1 MSEPKSAARPASSPL
16 QALDAAMSSRSGNP
30 LRRAL
35 WLDQLDGTLR
45 QHLPPTLASQCRLAN
60 VDGEHLVFLVQSPL
74 WHARLRLAET
84 TLIDAAR
91 SIGLKVT
98 KVTIKTARTALR
110 PPAPTQHNG
119 PAAVTNTTHNGLRDA
134 LAALADVFTPTSDTD
149 DKGPGQP
156 RTPQRKV

>member
-1 MSEPKSAARPASSPL
+1 MSEPKSDARPAAAPL
-16 QALDAAMSSRSGNP
+16 RALDAVMSSKTGNP

-35 WLDQLDGTLR
+35 WLDELDRTLR
-45 QHLPPTLASQCRLAN
+45 QHLPPTLSSQCRLAN

-98 KVTIKTARTALR
+98 KVTIKTARIAQH
-110 PPAPTQHNG
+110 PPVQKQHND
-119 PAAVTNTTHNGLRDA
+119 PAAVTSTTHNGLRDA
-134 LAALADVFTPTSDTD
+134 LAALADVLTPTTATGN
-149 DKGPGQP
+149 KGSTG
-156 RTPQRKV
+156 R